1 MTQVKNLVNIGTAD
15 IFGNI
20 ISAGFWIY
28 LAILISPEEYGQ
40 LHYFI
45 SIVGIVSFLTFL
57 GSQNTITVYL
67 SKKIEIQS
75 TFNFTSLIGGVF
87 GFLVLFLIFNR
98 LDIGFLVLGYTMNN
112 LVIGELL
119 GKKEFKSYLKYLL
132 IQKSLTPILGIGF
145 FLIFGI
151 EGLIYGL
158 ALSYIVFVFRIIKN
172 FKNIK
177 INFSILS
184 HKKGF
189 IINNYFTT
197 LSSTLHGQV
206 DKIIVM
212 PIVGAAVIGNYSL
225 SLQIITMMTMSTA
238 ILYKYLLPQEASGND
253 VIRIKKLLIF
263 TSIIFTF
270 VGFFIVPIILPTIF
284 PKYVDSI
291 DAIKIMS
298 LGLVPVS
305 VIKIYTSK
313 FLAIEKSRFIL
324 IGVTIS
330 LTIFIPTM
338 ILFGT
343 WYGIIGLAISYVL
356 ATIIQSVYF
365 FIISKKLDKK
375 DNNEK

>member
-1 MTQVKNLVNIGTAD
+1 MTQVKNLVNIGAAD

-20 ISAGFWIY
+20 ISAVFWIY
-28 LAILISPEEYGQ
+28 LAILINPEEYGE
-40 LHYFI
+40 LHYLI
-45 SIVGIVSFLTFL
+45 SIVGIVSYLTFL
-57 GSQNTITVYL
+57 GSQNTITVYI

-75 TFNFTSLIGGVF
+75 TFNFISLIGGVF

-112 LVIGELL
+112 LVVGELL
-119 GKKEFKSYLKYLL
+119 GKKEFNGYLKYIL

-145 FLIFGI
+145 FLIFGM

-158 ALSYIVFVFRIIKN
+158 ALSYIGFFFRILKN

-184 HKKGF
+184 DKKRF
-189 IINNYFTT
+189 IINNYFIA
-197 LSSTLHGQV
+197 LSGTLHGQV
-206 DKIIVM
+206 DKIIIM
-212 PIVGAAVIGNYSL
+212 PIIGTTVLGNYSL
-225 SLQIITMMTMSTA
+225 SLQIITMMTISTS
-238 ILYKYLLPQEASGND
+238 ILYKYILPQESSGND
-253 VIRIKKLLIF
+253 IKKIKKLLIF
-263 TSIIFTF
+263 ASIIFTF

-284 PKYVDSI
+284 PKYLDAI

-330 LTIFIPTM
+330 LSILIPTM
-338 ILFGT
+338 ILFGM
-343 WYGIIGLAISYVL
+343 WYGIIGIAISYVL
-356 ATIIQSVYF
+356 AIIIQSVYF
-365 FIISKKLDKK
+365 FIISKRWDKK